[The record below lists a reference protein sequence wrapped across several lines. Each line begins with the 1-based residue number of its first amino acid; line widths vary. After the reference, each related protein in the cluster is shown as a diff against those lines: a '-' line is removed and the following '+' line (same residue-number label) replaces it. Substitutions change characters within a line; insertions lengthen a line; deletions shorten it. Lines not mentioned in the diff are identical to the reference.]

1 MHARSDGISG
11 SVPHRERQEGI
22 LWEMAAKK
30 LVGREFSF

>member
-1 MHARSDGISG
+1 MCMPEAMTFPGVSPI
-11 SVPHRERQEGI
+11 ERQEGI

>member
-11 SVPHRERQEGI
+11 SVPDRERQEGI